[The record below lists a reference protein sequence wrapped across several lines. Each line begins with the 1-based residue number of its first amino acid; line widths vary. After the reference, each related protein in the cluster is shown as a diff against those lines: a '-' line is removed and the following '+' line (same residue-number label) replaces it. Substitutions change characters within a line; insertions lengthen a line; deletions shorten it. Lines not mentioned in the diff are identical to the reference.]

1 MKGREIKVSDVYDM
15 LSNDDSDNES
25 IDDQITTKRQK
36 IEHSDEEMSYESS
49 DEDEQDE
56 DDEDLSDEELER
68 IEIEQQTSSRIQAKA
83 SKSIK
88 ELLPIKTKSGLMPR
102 MEIETPQ
109 IVSKI
114 ITEVNNDNVVPTN
127 MQNKK
132 AEPQQKPDKK
142 VLSAM
147 ELIQERERELETQKF
162 RIGKLCSGIT
172 ENPEDKIGNLK
183 ILLQLLTDVG
193 ADQKRNLIS
202 VRKITMFSLAEIF
215 KDIIPDYKIGI
226 VDLESQKVKKDTL
239 ARVTYENE
247 LLKYYKK
254 FLRELETIA
263 KALKPGKFSKR
274 PSKESINIAES
285 AVFCLCE
292 ILQAHPYF
300 NFNTNIAQLL
310 VIYLNCSN
318 SKSRKLINET
328 FIKIFKTDKRLDLTL
343 HVRLFNHLLILSYYF
358 FYAYFPNYIVDCSQH
373 KSSCKEEVKFCL

>member
-1 MKGREIKVSDVYDM
+1 MKGREIKASDVYDM
-15 LSNDDSDNES
+15 LSNESDNDS
-25 IDDQITTKRQK
+25 NDDQIPIKRQK
-36 IEHSDEEMSYESS
+36 IEHSDEEMSDDSVYDS
-49 DEDEQDE
+49 DEQEE
-56 DDEDLSDEELER
+56 EELSDGELEK
-68 IEIEQQTSSRIQAKA
+68 IEIEQQTSSRNQAKA
-83 SKSIK
+83 SKNVK

-102 MEIETPQ
+102 TEIETPQ

-114 ITEVNNDNVVPTN
+114 VPEIKDELKDVVSSK
-127 MQNKK
+127 QNQKIEK
-132 AEPQQKPDKK
+132 HQKPGKK
-142 VLSAM
+142 ILTAM
-147 ELIQERERELETQKF
+147 ELIQERERELEIQKF

-183 ILLQLLTDVG
+183 NLLEMLPEIG
-193 ADQKRNLIS
+193 PNEKRNLLS
-202 VRKITMFSLAEIF
+202 VRKLTMFSLAEIF
-215 KDIIPDYKIGI
+215 KDIIPDYVIGI
-226 VDLESQKVKKDTL
+226 VDLENQKVKKDTL

-254 FLRELETIA
+254 FLRELETIL

-274 PSKESINIAES
+274 PTKESINIGES

-318 SKSRKLINET
+318 SKCRKLINET

-343 HVRLFNHLLILSYYF
+343 HVRYYSLVDF
-358 FYAYFPNYIVDCSQH
+358 ISFYSTYFSIT
-373 KSSCKEEVKFCL
+373 L